1 MVLSERLE
9 AILELLSEDS
19 QSLLLDVGCDHGYI
33 CIEAVRRGLTELAI
47 AADINKGP
55 LSGASDNIRRA
66 ELSDRI
72 STELSNGLKDIPS
85 ELIRDK
91 KGRGKA
97 TLLIAGMGGALITDI
112 LRSAGE
118 DRLLL
123 LDRLILSPQSE
134 PELVRHFLVDGGHYH
149 IRDERHVLDEGKYYV
164 LIDAV
169 KAGDAEEICQRR
181 TEMHGGDLEE
191 AEAAGM
197 KHPEDNGPEPRMGEE
212 GSAPYSPC
220 EYLFGRWG
228 IRKKDPLLLEQ
239 LCRLKESTVLALE
252 RASRGSSEKAER
264 RRKELSE
271 LIGYI
276 DEALTMMRSR

>member
-1 MVLSERLE
+1 MVLSGRLE
-9 AILELLSEDS
+9 ALLELLSEDS

-33 CIEAVRRGLTELAI
+33 CIEAVRRGLAEHAI
-47 AADINKGP
+47 ASDINKGP

-72 STELSNGLKDIPS
+72 STVISNGLRDIPS
-85 ELIRDK
+85 ELIKDK
-91 KGRGKA
+91 KGRGRA
-97 TLLIAGMGGALITDI
+97 ALLIAGMGGALITDI

-134 PELVRHFLVDGGHYH
+134 PELVRHFLEDGGHYH

-169 KAGDAEEICQRR
+169 KARDAEEI
-181 TEMHGGDLEE
+181 
-191 AEAAGM
+191 
-197 KHPEDNGPEPRMGEE
+197 
-212 GSAPYSPC
+212 YSPC

-239 LCRLKESTVLALE
+239 LCRLKESTALALE

-271 LIGYI
+271 LMGYI
-276 DEALTMMRSR
+276 DEALTMMRSL

>member
-1 MVLSERLE
+1 MVLSDRLE

-33 CIEAVRRGLTELAI
+33 CIEAARRGLTELAI

-72 STELSNGLKDIPS
+72 STVLSNGLKDISS
-85 ELIRDK
+85 ELIMEK
-91 KGRGKA
+91 KGRGRA

-123 LDRLILSPQSE
+123 MDRLILSPQSE
-134 PELVRHFLVDGGHYH
+134 PELVRHFLEDGGHYH

-169 KAGDAEEICQRR
+169 KAFGDEPKKEADTAEPKLRE
-181 TEMHGGDLEE
+181 ENGSEPWMHEG
-191 AEAAGM
+191 
-197 KHPEDNGPEPRMGEE
+197 

-220 EYLFGRWG
+220 EFLFGRWG
-228 IRKKDPLLLEQ
+228 IRKKDTLLLEQ
-239 LCRLKESTVLALE
+239 LCRLKESTSLALE
-252 RASRGSSEKAER
+252 GASRGSSEKAER
-264 RRKELSE
+264 RRNELSE
-271 LIGYI
+271 LMGYI
-276 DEALTMMRSR
+276 DEALTMMRNR